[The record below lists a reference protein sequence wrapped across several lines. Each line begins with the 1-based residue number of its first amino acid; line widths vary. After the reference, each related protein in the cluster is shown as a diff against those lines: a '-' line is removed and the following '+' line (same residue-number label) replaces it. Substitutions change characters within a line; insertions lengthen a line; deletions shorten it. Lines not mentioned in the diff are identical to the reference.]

1 MTAKNFGVKRLDVLG
16 SGDSTIESTEGALF
30 LTSNTRV
37 SVSTDFNVV
46 GFTSLSGTTT
56 ISELNVVGFTSLSGI
71 TTTSDLYP
79 PENNSGD
86 IGTST
91 KVWNNVH
98 ANFLHGDATGITSMV
113 AAGDGTY
120 GSANTYPTIT
130 VSANGRIS
138 GIATKA
144 ITLSAAI
151 NANAS
156 VGDIGTYAF
165 MQQSSGNTQ
174 YAPGDT
180 LAGSSLR
187 YSDATGRVHTTTPSG
202 NWRCMGYDSGAAL
215 VNTGSGTGSSS
226 YDASG
231 IGTGTISGNVVGN
244 TTVSTGKGAGGTVT
258 TDNLNVEGT
267 ATINTIT
274 VNSVTVNTTVAYS
287 ATLWLRYS

>member
-1 MTAKNFGVKRLDVLG
+1 D
-16 SGDSTIESTEGALF
+16 GALF
-30 LTSNTRV
+30 LTSSTRV

-46 GFTSLSGTTT
+46 GFTSLG
-56 ISELNVVGFTSLSGI
+56 GI
-71 TTTSDLYP
+71 ATATDFYP

-98 ANFLHGDATGITSMV
+98 ANFLHGDAAGITSMV
-113 AAGDGTY
+113 AVGDGTY
-120 GSANTYPTIT
+120 GSANSIPTIT
-130 VSANGRIS
+130 VSSNGRIT
-138 GIATKA
+138 GISTSA
-144 ITLSAAI
+144 ITLTAAI

-165 MQQSSGNTQ
+165 MQQASGNTQ
-174 YAPGDT
+174 YEPGDT

-187 YSDATGRVHTTTPSG
+187 YSDATGRIHATTPSG

-215 VNTGSGTGSSS
+215 VNTGSGTGSSPYS
-226 YDASG
+226 ASG
-231 IGTGTISGNVVGN
+231 IGTGTISGNVAGN
-244 TTVSTGKGAGGTVT
+244 TTVTTGKGAGGTVPG
-258 TDNLNVEGT
+258 DNLTTEGT

-274 VNSVTVNTTVAYS
+274 VNSITVNTTVAYS